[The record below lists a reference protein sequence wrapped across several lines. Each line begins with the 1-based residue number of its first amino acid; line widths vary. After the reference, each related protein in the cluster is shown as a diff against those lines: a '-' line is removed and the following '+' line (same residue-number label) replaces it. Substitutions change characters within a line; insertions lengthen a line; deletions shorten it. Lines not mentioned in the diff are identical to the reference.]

1 MNARDRAVA
10 LLDILELRKSV
21 SDAVRELSRFGFD
34 GEEDLVTLTP
44 AHVIGLLRE
53 YLSGALTEKD
63 VEVWA
68 EALAGRDDVGLLEGY
83 ENLLK
88 QVLFELSTPE
98 INEPIDFEMA
108 RRWAER
114 ISTLP

>member
-1 MNARDRAVA
+1 MNAQDRAAA
-10 LLDILELRKSV
+10 LLDILELHRSV
-21 SDAVRELSRFGFD
+21 PDAVRELSRFDFD

-44 AHVIGLLRE
+44 AHVTAFLRG
-53 YLSGALTEKD
+53 YLSGALTEND

-83 ENLLK
+83 GNLLK

-98 INEPIDFEMA
+98 INEPIGFEMA
-108 RRWAER
+108 RRWVER
-114 ISTLP
+114 FGIVP

>member
-1 MNARDRAVA
+1 MTAQDRAEA

-44 AHVIGLLRE
+44 AHVTGLLRG
-53 YLSGALTEKD
+53 YLSGAFTESD

-68 EALAGRDDVGLLEGY
+68 EALAGRDDVGLLKGY

-88 QVLFELSTPE
+88 QALFELSTPE
-98 INEPIDFEMA
+98 INEPIGFEMA
-108 RRWAER
+108 RRWVER
-114 ISTLP
+114 FSILP